1 MYHVKNYS
9 NPIKRSVV
17 TEGATVGFNLKREAS
32 IIVEKIYDNDEY
44 VVAEEDEP

>member
-9 NPIKRSVV
+9 NPIKRCVV

-32 IIVEKIYDNDEY
+32 IIVEFFYDNDED
-44 VVAEEDEP
+44 VVAEDEP